1 MVQKTTELDAIRLA
15 NLERL
20 IEEVGTASTVAQ
32 RCGTSSAYISQLR
45 RGVDGSGNPVRIGER
60 IARKFETGL
69 NKHPGWLD
77 TLHNEEALDSSRP
90 STQLSDSL
98 QPVYCPVVS
107 WIQAG
112 AFTRSPDA
120 LVDPEISLPCPKPCS
135 QHTFALRVRGV
146 SMEPKFQEG
155 DLIFVDPKA
164 PPTNGRF
171 VVVVLSSSEEA
182 TFKQYVQEGGK
193 TYLKALNPDW
203 PDPIIELNEDAYIC
217 GVAIFK
223 GEEV

>member
-1 MVQKTTELDAIRLA
+1 MTKKIAELDAIRLA

-20 IEEVGTASTVAQ
+20 IDETGTATAVAQ

-45 RGVDGSGNPVRIGER
+45 RGVDSSGNPVRIGER

-77 TLHNEEALDSSRP
+77 TLHDEKTLDTAP
-90 STQLSDSL
+90 TLLSDSL
-98 QPVYCPVVS
+98 QPMYCPVVS

-112 AFTRSPDA
+112 EFTRSPNSPA
-120 LVDPEISLPCPKPCS
+120 NTEAVLPCPRACS
-135 QHTFALRVRGV
+135 AQTFVLRVRGV

-155 DLIFVDPKA
+155 DLIFVDPKVT
-164 PPTNGRF
+164 PTSGRF
-171 VVVVLSSSEEA
+171 VVVVLNSSEEA
-182 TFKQYVQEGGK
+182 TFKQYIQEGGK

-203 PDPIIELNEDAYIC
+203 PNRIIELDEDAYIC
-217 GVAIFK
+217 GVVIFK